1 MRAQGHNTL
10 RSQNC
15 DRAAGVCASP
25 LLPEVCKECTLCST
39 LTETDASKVDT
50 APTRRAATSH
60 PAAHRRPLLLFNNS
74 LLLLLLSLLH
84 LAGLL
89 PQKAVGQ

>member
-1 MRAQGHNTL
+1 MTGQQA
-10 RSQNC
+10 
-15 DRAAGVCASP
+15 CAKHTP
-25 LLPEVCKECTLCST
+25 LLPEVCKECTLQNRDSFFLCST